1 MMEASN
7 FTINVDELSQNLDEF
22 QDRLKYAVQ
31 MYASTKANE
40 FEALMKANRKWTDR
54 TGMAKARLNASISE
68 PDENTIRITLAHGV
82 EYGIWLELANEKNF
96 AIIAP
101 TLSQQGPRVIEGL
114 NDLMNEIK
122 L

>member
-40 FEALMKANRKWTDR
+40 LEALMKANRKWTDR
-54 TGMAKARLNASISE
+54 TGMAKARLNASTSE

>member
-22 QDRLKYAVQ
+22 QGRLKYAVQ

-40 FEALMKANRKWTDR
+40 LEALMKANRKWTDR

>member
-7 FTINVDELSQNLDEF
+7 FTINIDELSQNLDEF

-40 FEALMKANRKWTDR
+40 LEALMKVNRKWTDR

>member
-40 FEALMKANRKWTDR
+40 LEALMKANRKWTDR

-68 PDENTIRITLAHGV
+68 PDENTIRLTLAHGV

>member
-7 FTINVDELSQNLDEF
+7 FTINIDELSQNLDEF

-40 FEALMKANRKWTDR
+40 LEALMKANRKWTDR
-54 TGMAKARLNASISE
+54 TGMAKARLNASTSE

>member
-7 FTINVDELSQNLDEF
+7 FTINIDELSQNLDEF
-22 QDRLKYAVQ
+22 QGRLKYAVQ

-40 FEALMKANRKWTDR
+40 LEALMKANRKWTDR

>member
-22 QDRLKYAVQ
+22 QGRLKYAVQ

-40 FEALMKANRKWTDR
+40 LESLMKANRKWTDR
-54 TGMAKARLNASISE
+54 TGMAKARLNASTSD

>member
-22 QDRLKYAVQ
+22 QGRLKYAVQ

-40 FEALMKANRKWTDR
+40 LESLMKANRKWTDR
-54 TGMAKARLNASISE
+54 TGMAKARLNASTSE

>member
-7 FTINVDELSQNLDEF
+7 FTINIDELSQNLDEF

-40 FEALMKANRKWTDR
+40 LEALMKANRKWTDR

>member
-40 FEALMKANRKWTDR
+40 LEALMKANRKWTDR

-68 PDENTIRITLAHGV
+68 PDENIIRITLAHGV

>member
-7 FTINVDELSQNLDEF
+7 FTINVNELSQNLDEF
-22 QDRLKYAVQ
+22 QGRLKYAVQ

-40 FEALMKANRKWTDR
+40 LEALMKANRKWTDR

>member
-22 QDRLKYAVQ
+22 QGRLKYAVQ

-40 FEALMKANRKWTDR
+40 LEALMKVNRKWTDR

>member
-7 FTINVDELSQNLDEF
+7 FTINIDELSQNLDEF

-40 FEALMKANRKWTDR
+40 LEALMKANRKWTDR
-54 TGMAKARLNASISE
+54 TGMAKARLNASVSE

>member
-40 FEALMKANRKWTDR
+40 LEALMKANRKWTDR

>member
-7 FTINVDELSQNLDEF
+7 FTINVNELSQNLYEF

-40 FEALMKANRKWTDR
+40 LEALMKANRKWTDR

>member
-7 FTINVDELSQNLDEF
+7 FTINIDELSQNLYEF

-40 FEALMKANRKWTDR
+40 LEALMKANRKWTDR

>member
-7 FTINVDELSQNLDEF
+7 FTINIDELSQNLDEF

-31 MYASTKANE
+31 MYASSKANE

>member
-7 FTINVDELSQNLDEF
+7 FTINIDELSQNLDEF

-40 FEALMKANRKWTDR
+40 LEALMKANRKWTDR
-54 TGMAKARLNASISE
+54 TGMAKVRLNASISE

>member
-7 FTINVDELSQNLDEF
+7 FTINVNELSQNLDEF
-22 QDRLKYAVQ
+22 QGRLKYAVQ

-40 FEALMKANRKWTDR
+40 LEALMKANRKWTDR
-54 TGMAKARLNASISE
+54 TGMAKARLNASVSE

>member
-7 FTINVDELSQNLDEF
+7 FTINIDELSQNLNEF

-40 FEALMKANRKWTDR
+40 LEALMKANRKWTDR
-54 TGMAKARLNASISE
+54 TGMAKARLNASTSE

>member
-40 FEALMKANRKWTDR
+40 LEALMKANRKWTDR
-54 TGMAKARLNASISE
+54 TGMAKARLNASVSE

-96 AIIAP
+96 SIIAP

>member
-1 MMEASN
+1 MEASN

-22 QDRLKYAVQ
+22 QGRLKYAVQ

-40 FEALMKANRKWTDR
+40 LEALMKANRKWTDR

-101 TLSQQGPRVIEGL
+101 TLNFCSQIGHVHT
-114 NDLMNEIK
+114 
-122 L
+122 

>member
-40 FEALMKANRKWTDR
+40 LEALMKANRKWTDR
-54 TGMAKARLNASISE
+54 TGMAKARLNASVSE

>member
-40 FEALMKANRKWTDR
+40 LEVLMKANRKWTDR